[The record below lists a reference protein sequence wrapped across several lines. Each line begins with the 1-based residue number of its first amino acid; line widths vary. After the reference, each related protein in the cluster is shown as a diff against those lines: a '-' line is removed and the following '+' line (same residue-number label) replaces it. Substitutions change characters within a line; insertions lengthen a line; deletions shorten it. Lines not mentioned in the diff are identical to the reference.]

1 MKTNSQ
7 AVKSFLSSLET
18 STAKDI
24 NPNFLQFGP
33 SQILRTN
40 LKSAIYFFFFFF
52 FYQNIV
58 RMISRPA
65 ANILPF
71 RNLFCWA
78 PIIHIACSTTIVSSV
93 DS

>member
-18 STAKDI
+18 STAKDT

-40 LKSAIYFFFFFF
+40 LKSSQIFFF